1 MAYALGQIARRAGEA
16 PGSVT
21 LRIIEPTKTLSD
33 DLARLYLRVVRLWRD
48 EARNRLLPVYVREV
62 ERLTSD
68 AQPPGAGRFQR
79 DEAADLERQIIAAE
93 AQAAAVIAVLS
104 ADLNEW
110 MFRAEEWHAD
120 KFAAYVKSGT
130 GVSVDALMSQ
140 QAVRDAV
147 QAALAENIGL
157 ITSVSDQTRLR
168 ISEIIWRGFQART
181 PRRVIAREINHA
193 LDLGRKRSLRISV
206 DQTTKL
212 SAALDRARQQ
222 EAGMEAFNW
231 RHSGKVN
238 YRPEHKARN
247 GKLFKWSSAVAKT
260 DPPGQAV
267 NCACKAAPVLVIP
280 EEAE

>member
-1 MAYALGQIARRAGEA
+1 
-16 PGSVT
+16 
-21 LRIIEPTKTLSD
+21 
-33 DLARLYLRVVRLWRD
+33 
-48 EARNRLLPVYVREV
+48 
-62 ERLTSD
+62 
-68 AQPPGAGRFQR
+68 
-79 DEAADLERQIIAAE
+79 
-93 AQAAAVIAVLS
+93 
-104 ADLNEW
+104 
-110 MFRAEEWHAD
+110 
-120 KFAAYVKSGT
+120 
-130 GVSVDALMSQ
+130 
-140 QAVRDAV
+140 
-147 QAALAENIGL
+147 
-157 ITSVSDQTRLR
+157 
-168 ISEIIWRGFQART
+168 
-181 PRRVIAREINHA
+181 
-193 LDLGRKRSLRISV
+193 LRISV